1 MSPIEPEPLSRRE
14 RELLDIVY
22 AAGKAT
28 APEVRAAMAEAPSYS
43 AVRALLRVL
52 VEKGHLR
59 METDG
64 RRNVYVPT
72 RSRRVAGR
80 KALARAVET
89 FFGGDVRD
97 AVAALLDVDRGK
109 LDEAQRARLMEII
122 DAAREEGR

>member
-22 AAGKAT
+22 AAGKAS
-28 APEVRAAMAEAPSYS
+28 APEVRAAMTEAPSYS

-59 METDG
+59 CESDG
-64 RRNVYVPT
+64 RRNVYAPT

-80 KALARAVET
+80 RALARAVET

-97 AVAALLDVDRGK
+97 AVAALLDVDRGS
-109 LDEAQRARLMEII
+109 LGDDQRERLLAII
-122 DAAREEGR
+122 EAARKEGR